1 MYHIPHLAAG
11 ACNVVPASAA
21 FDPSEVLHELLP
33 RWAGACTFLAPTML
47 HRLCEADAASRASG
61 EALEHLRTVVVGGG
75 PLHVDLL
82 RRAMGRFGEDRIVQ
96 VYGMG
101 ECPMTIAHLGR
112 QWHRGADEALLRSV
126 GWPFSHEV
134 EVMVAGEQGERLPHG
149 SIGEVCVRGSPVM
162 SGYLGDEEATRRTF
176 FPGGW
181 LRTGDSGRLDPTR
194 GCLTLE
200 DRIKDM
206 IIRGGSNIYPRE
218 VEEVLL
224 THEAVS
230 EVAVV
235 GVPHLEWGEE
245 VAAALVPPP
254 GTRREAREA
263 LEAELDELCLAS
275 LARFKRPR
283 AYHWLDE
290 LPKNSTGKVLKREL
304 RELLAEKAA
313 GEEPAAAAA

>member
-1 MYHIPHLAAG
+1 MRP
-11 ACNVVPASAA
+11 
-21 FDPSEVLHELLP
+21 PS
-33 RWAGACTFLAPTML
+33 C
-47 HRLCEADAASRASG
+47 
-61 EALEHLRTVVVGGG
+61 G
-75 PLHVDLL
+75 PN
-82 RRAMGRFGEDRIVQ
+82 AQ
-96 VYGMG
+96 
-101 ECPMTIAHLGR
+101 
-112 QWHRGADEALLRSV
+112 
-126 GWPFSHEV
+126 
-134 EVMVAGEQGERLPHG
+134 
-149 SIGEVCVRGSPVM
+149 
-162 SGYLGDEEATRRTF
+162 
-176 FPGGW
+176 
-181 LRTGDSGRLDPTR
+181 
-194 GCLTLE
+194 
-200 DRIKDM
+200 
-206 IIRGGSNIYPRE
+206 

>member
-21 FDPSEVLHELLP
+21 FDPSEALGPAPPPPGAGGRASGGRASPLPQVLHELLP

-149 SIGEVCVRGSPVM
+149 SIGEVCVRGSPV
-162 SGYLGDEEATRRTF
+162 STAWTLPRH
-176 FPGGW
+176 FPDASQTLCTTSSPPRLSAP
-181 LRTGDSGRLDPTR
+181 LRVRPT
-194 GCLTLE
+194 
-200 DRIKDM
+200 
-206 IIRGGSNIYPRE
+206 
-218 VEEVLL
+218 
-224 THEAVS
+224 
-230 EVAVV
+230 
-235 GVPHLEWGEE
+235 
-245 VAAALVPPP
+245 PPP
-254 GTRREAREA
+254 PSTHLPPLPRR
-263 LEAELDELCLAS
+263 
-275 LARFKRPR
+275 
-283 AYHWLDE
+283 
-290 LPKNSTGKVLKREL
+290 
-304 RELLAEKAA
+304 
-313 GEEPAAAAA
+313 